1 MNIVYPGRGH
11 AARTNLGNHGDRFTA
26 GWYYQ
31 KPWPCRAFE
40 ELRMKAAEIADLS
53 FGSHKYCI
61 DLGVMHCLLG
71 ERGALFEFS
80 CVESA
85 FCRATHD

>member
-1 MNIVYPGRGH
+1 
-11 AARTNLGNHGDRFTA
+11 
-26 GWYYQ
+26 
-31 KPWPCRAFE
+31 
-40 ELRMKAAEIADLS
+40 MKAAEIANLS

-71 ERGALFEFS
+71 ERGALLEFS